1 MNYERYLTGVLT
13 TWSKWKTEARGRM
26 ERGEKEGTGPTLV
39 GCQDTQGTLEWVGQK
54 VCLNFSIPSYR
65 KT

>member
-26 ERGEKEGTGPTLV
+26 ERGEKEGAGTHSTLAAK
-39 GCQDTQGTLEWVGQK
+39 T
-54 VCLNFSIPSYR
+54 R
-65 KT
+65 KALWSGLAKKFV